1 MHYPAAALPPRV
13 STCCCH
19 VALPLLRLGILSDSL
34 PSPPA
39 ANTAVRYARALLDR
53 ELAVLLLSEAMLMA
67 DAEEA
72 AREKQAAEEQLKKQ
86 R

>member
-1 MHYPAAALPPRV
+1 M
-13 STCCCH
+13 
-19 VALPLLRLGILSDSL
+19 
-34 PSPPA
+34 
-39 ANTAVRYARALLDR
+39 
-53 ELAVLLLSEAMLMA
+53 LLLSEAMLMA